1 MRHSYPRKHVTKIG
15 LQNLEDRRMLAAFGT
30 PWPDAR
36 ELTISF
42 PSDGVAIKQDVNNI
56 KATLDQVAPRQE
68 WQELA
73 LRAYQTWAINA
84 DLNVGLRNDYDVKF
98 GTPGLTSKDPRF
110 GEFRIGAF
118 PQLGVLANSVP
129 FQAIAG
135 THSGDLLLNSNESF
149 KFHDWNDGLPPDPAS
164 LETGDRDLFSLLL
177 HEAGNTLGIADNLD
191 LDSVMYGRYVGP
203 KGELTADDIASI
215 QALYGQRSDPF
226 EQFDN
231 GQVQTAAIIPTPVG
245 LDPATQ
251 VIRSPGSLSSG
262 SDVDTYRIDPIAGQ
276 TDVTIRLRSAGISL
290 LMSTLQVLDEA
301 GQVIGESTSASVF
314 NNDNVVQ
321 IGGLSTHAALYVRV
335 LPADASDIYSVG
347 DYLIEVD
354 YRDASVQASGPV
366 SAGYQSGSESVFA
379 NFDLVDSDDVV
390 GGTVAQAQP
399 IAANSF
405 GESLK
410 YEVESSISYAGDLDF
425 WKITAP
431 ANVEGRL
438 LVQVAGVGTDRPDMR
453 LVVVDGAGQPVGT
466 AARLQSDGTFSV
478 EVAQPDP
485 GQDYFVRISVDP
497 TSTVGVG
504 NYVAVAEFQTPNSQM
519 NHMATGQVSQ
529 EADDFIRWTSSE
541 ARLFQFSLLA
551 EGSSPDQAIRLTI
564 YDAHTKQV
572 QMIVVAQAGVTRG
585 GYAWLQEGD
594 YIFRFSAIV
603 AGQDDPSQVGY
614 SLFIDGISD
623 DQDDQDDGDTD
634 DGYVYDYYYA
644 YEPYQGSPYYYYDA
658 YWYMDYYGYGSYT

>member
-1 MRHSYPRKHVTKIG
+1 MRHSHSRKHVTKIG

-42 PSDGVAIKQDVNNI
+42 PSDGVAIKHESNNI
-56 KATLDQVAPRQE
+56 EATLDQVAPRQD

-118 PQLGVLANSVP
+118 PQMGVLANSVP

-149 KFHDWNDGLPPDPAS
+149 TFHDWNDGLPPDPAT
-164 LETGDRDLFSLLL
+164 LEAGDRDLFSLLL
-177 HEAGNTLGIADNLD
+177 HEAGNTLGMADTLD
-191 LDSVMYGRYVGP
+191 VDSVLHGKYVGP
-203 KGELTADDIASI
+203 KGALTPDDIASI

-231 GQVQTAAIIPTPVG
+231 GQIQDAAIIPTPVG
-245 LDPATQ
+245 LDPSTQ

-276 TDVTIRLRSAGISL
+276 TEVTIRLRSAGISL
-290 LMSTLQVLDEA
+290 LMSTLQVLDEV
-301 GQVIGESTSASVF
+301 GQVVGEATSSSVF
-314 NNDNVVQ
+314 DNDNVLE
-321 IGGLSTHAALYVRV
+321 INGLQSYGVLYLRV
-335 LPADASDIYSVG
+335 LPADASDIYAVG

-354 YRDASVQASGPV
+354 YRDASVQASDPV
-366 SAGYQSGSESVFA
+366 SAGYQSGPESVFA
-379 NFDLVDSDDVV
+379 NFDLIDPDDVV
-390 GGTVAQAQP
+390 GGTVVEAQP

-405 GESLK
+405 GESAK
-410 YEVESSISYAGDLDF
+410 FEVDSSISYAGDLDY

-431 ANVEGRL
+431 ENVEGRL

-453 LVVVDGAGQPVGT
+453 LVIVDETGQSVGT
-466 AARLQSDGTFSV
+466 AAKLKQDGTFSV

-485 GQDYFVRISVDP
+485 GQDYFIRISVDP
-497 TSTVGVG
+497 SSTVGVG
-504 NYVAVAEFQTPNSQM
+504 NYVAVAEFQTPSSQM
-519 NHMATGQVSQ
+519 NHMATGQVAQ

-541 ARLFQFSLLA
+541 ARLFQFNLLA
-551 EGSSPDQAIRLTI
+551 EGSSPDHAIRLTI
-564 YDAHTKQV
+564 YDAHTKQIH
-572 QMIVVAQAGVTRG
+572 MIVVAQAGVTRG

-594 YIFRFSAIV
+594 YIFRFTALVDS
-603 AGQDDPSQVGY
+603 QDDPSLVGY

-623 DQDDQDDGDTD
+623 DQDDEDDEDSD
-634 DGYVYDYYYA
+634 DGYTYEYYYE
-644 YEPYQGSPYYYYDA
+644 YVPDGWDNYYYYDA
-658 YWYMDYYGYGSYT
+658 YWYINNYGYGSYT